1 MRNSVKRRGVCR
13 INHDM
18 LCCLQRKGE
27 EMTLLEVCCYSM
39 ACAQEAQ
46 RCGADRIELCAAPHE
61 GGLTPSL
68 GVLKTVRET
77 VTIPVHPIIRPRG
90 GDFCYTES
98 EFAAMLD
105 DVATVRELGFPG
117 VVIGVLDGWSG
128 RYRAHAKIMAAAG
141 SLAVTFHR
149 AFDMCAD
156 PRQAYRTLAD
166 SGVARILTS
175 GQQASAEKGLS
186 LITELIALGD
196 TPIIMA
202 GAGVRAAN
210 LAKFLQAGVKRST
223 ARPATGCHR
232 QCAFVIPDCRCPPMP
247 TQMNIRAMP
256 LMA

>member
-1 MRNSVKRRGVCR
+1 
-13 INHDM
+13 
-18 LCCLQRKGE
+18 
-27 EMTLLEVCCYSM
+27 MTLLEVCCYSM

-68 GVLKTVRET
+68 GVMKTVRET

-117 VVIGVLDGWSG
+117 VVIGVLDADG
-128 RYRAHAKIMAAAG
+128 RVDIARMQKIMAAAG

-156 PRQAYRTLAD
+156 PYQAYRTLAD
-166 SGVARILTS
+166 FGVARILTS

-196 TPIIMA
+196 TPTIMA

-210 LAKFLQAGVKRST
+210 LAKFLQAGVKEVHSSAGHWVPSPMRFRHSGLSMSADADADEYSRYAVNGVAVAEMKQIISAQRS
-223 ARPATGCHR
+223 
-232 QCAFVIPDCRCPPMP
+232 
-247 TQMNIRAMP
+247 
-256 LMA
+256 